1 MSAAGTMRREWE
13 RKRVK
18 TRRGFLYGGAV
29 ALLAGCGR
37 SNKKLIGVIPKA
49 TSHMFF
55 VSVHAGVDQAAKD
68 LKVDVLWNGPQNETD
83 FARQIEIVDSM
94 IAQQV
99 SAIAISAT
107 DERALVTPLERA
119 IKAGIPV
126 TIFDSGVNID
136 DYTSFIA
143 TGNFEA
149 GITAART
156 LAGFLGGGAHDVAM
170 VMQKPGG
177 TSTELREQAF
187 EQTMPKE
194 FPNVRIVAK
203 QYCMADPARSRA
215 VAEDILAAHPDL
227 GGIFASSEAASLGSI
242 QALRGRNLAGK
253 VKLITFD
260 FSKTHVEA
268 LRDGTVS
275 AMMVQD
281 PFRLGY
287 ESVKTLYQKLNG
299 QTPPKRIDLPA
310 RVILKADLDKP
321 EVQNLVSPKWLDQA
335 Q

>member
-1 MSAAGTMRREWE
+1 MIG
-13 RKRVK
+13 
-18 TRRGFLYGGAV
+18 TRRGFLTGGTL
-29 ALLAGCGR
+29 ALLSACGR
-37 SNKKLIGVIPKA
+37 SGKKVIGVIPKA

-55 VSVHAGVDQAAKD
+55 VSVHAGVDQAARD

-107 DERALVTPLERA
+107 DERALVAPLERA

-126 TIFDSGVNID
+126 SIFDSGVNID
-136 DYTSFIA
+136 DYVSFIA

-149 GITAART
+149 GCTAART
-156 LAGFLGGGAHDVAM
+156 LAGFLSAHDVAM

-177 TSTELREQAF
+177 TSTVLREQGF
-187 EQTMPKE
+187 EQTIAKE
-194 FPNVRIVAK
+194 FPQLKIVAR
-203 QYCMADPARSRA
+203 QYCMADAARSRT
-215 VAEDILAAHPDL
+215 VAEDILAAHPNL

-242 QALRGRNLAGK
+242 QAIRGRALSGK
-253 VKLITFD
+253 VKLVTFD

-281 PFRLGY
+281 PFHLGY
-287 ESVKTLYQKLNG
+287 EAVHSLYQKLNG
-299 QTPPKRIDLPA
+299 QTPPKHQDLPA

-321 EVQNLVSPKWLDQA
+321 EIQNLVQPKWLDEPH
-335 Q
+335 

>member
-1 MSAAGTMRREWE
+1 MN
-13 RKRVK
+13 
-18 TRRGFLYGGAV
+18 TRRGFLSASAL
-29 ALLAGCGR
+29 ALLSTACGR
-37 SNKKLIGVIPKA
+37 SNKRVIGVIPKA

-107 DERALVTPLERA
+107 DERALVAPLERA

-126 TIFDSGVNID
+126 TLFDSGVNID
-136 DYTSFIA
+136 DYVSFIA

-156 LAGFLGGGAHDVAM
+156 LAGFLNGQTEVAM

-177 TSTELREQAF
+177 TSTVLREQAF
-187 EQTMPKE
+187 EQTIAKE
-194 FPNVRIVAK
+194 FPKLKIVAQ
-203 QYCMADPARSRA
+203 QYCMADAARSRT
-215 VAEDILAAHPDL
+215 VAEDILAAHPNL

-242 QALRGRNLAGK
+242 QAIRGRNLVGK
-253 VKLITFD
+253 VKLVTFD

-268 LRDGTVS
+268 LRDGTTS
-275 AMMVQD
+275 AMLVQD
-281 PFRLGY
+281 PFHLGY
-287 ESVKTLYQKLNG
+287 EAVRSLHQKLNG
-299 QTPPKRIDLPA
+299 ETPPKHQDMPV

-321 EVQNLVSPKWLDQA
+321 EIQNLVQPKWLDETH
-335 Q
+335 

>member
-1 MSAAGTMRREWE
+1 MN
-13 RKRVK
+13 
-18 TRRGFLYGGAV
+18 TRRGFLAGSGV
-29 ALLAGCGR
+29 AFLSACGR
-37 SNKKLIGVIPKA
+37 SGKKIIGVIPKA

-55 VSVHAGVDQAAKD
+55 VSVHAGVDQAARD

-107 DERALVTPLERA
+107 DERALVAPLERA

-126 TIFDSGVNID
+126 ALFDSGVNIE
-136 DYTSFIA
+136 DYVTFIA

-149 GITAART
+149 GRTAARV
-156 LAGFLGGGAHDVAM
+156 LVGFLDGAHEVAM

-177 TSTELREQAF
+177 TSTVLREQAF
-187 EQTMPKE
+187 QQTIAKE
-194 FPNVRIVAK
+194 FPAVKIVAQ
-203 QYCMADPARSRA
+203 QYCMADPARSRS
-215 VAEDILAAHPDL
+215 VAEDILAAHPNL
-227 GGIFASSEAASLGSI
+227 AGIFASSEAASLGSI
-242 QALRGRNLAGK
+242 QAIRGRGLSGK

-281 PFRLGY
+281 PFHLGY
-287 ESVKTLYQKLNG
+287 ESVHALYQKLNG
-299 QTPPKRIDLPA
+299 QTPPKHQDLPA
-310 RVILKADLDKP
+310 RVIVKTDLDKP
-321 EVQNLVSPKWLDQA
+321 EIQSLVQPKWLEETH
-335 Q
+335 

>member
-1 MSAAGTMRREWE
+1 MN
-13 RKRVK
+13 
-18 TRRGFLYGGAV
+18 TRRAFLSSGAL
-29 ALLAGCGR
+29 ALLGACGR

-55 VSVHAGVDQAAKD
+55 VSVHAGVEQAARD
-68 LKVDVLWNGPQNETD
+68 FKVDVLWNGPQNETD

-94 IAQQV
+94 IARQV

-107 DERALVTPLERA
+107 DERALVAPLERA

-136 DYTSFIA
+136 DYVSFIA

-149 GITAART
+149 GCTAART
-156 LAGFLGGGAHDVAM
+156 LAGFLHGAPDVAM

-177 TSTELREQAF
+177 TSTVLREQGF
-187 EQTMPKE
+187 EQTIAKE
-194 FPNVRIVAK
+194 FPQLKIVAR
-203 QYCMADPARSRA
+203 QYCMADAARSRT
-215 VAEDILAAHPDL
+215 VAEDILAAHPNL

-242 QALRGRNLAGK
+242 QAIRGRGLSGK
-253 VKLITFD
+253 VKLVTFD

-275 AMMVQD
+275 AMLVQD

-287 ESVKTLYQKLNG
+287 EAVHSLYEKLLG
-299 QTPPKRIDLPA
+299 QTPAKREDLPA

-321 EVQNLVSPKWLDQA
+321 EIQNLVQPKWLDETH
-335 Q
+335 

>member
-1 MSAAGTMRREWE
+1 M
-13 RKRVK
+13 K
-18 TRRGFLYGGAV
+18 TRRGFLVGSLVFLGS
-29 ALLAGCGR
+29 CGR
-37 SNKKLIGVIPKA
+37 SGKKVIGVIPKA

-55 VSVHAGVDQAAKD
+55 ASVHAGVEQAARD
-68 LKVDVLWNGPQNETD
+68 FKVDVLWNGPQNETD

-107 DERALVTPLERA
+107 DERALIAPLERA

-136 DYTSFIA
+136 NYVSFIA

-149 GITAART
+149 GCMGART
-156 LAGFLGGGAHDVAM
+156 LAGFLQHSGDIAM

-177 TSTELREQAF
+177 TSTVLREQGF
-187 EQTMPKE
+187 EQTIAEEYPQLK
-194 FPNVRIVAK
+194 IVDR
-203 QYCMADPARSRA
+203 QYCMADAARSRS
-215 VAEDILAAHPDL
+215 VAEDILTAHPNL
-227 GGIFASSEAASLGSI
+227 SGIFASSEAASLGAI
-242 QALRGRNLAGK
+242 QAVRGRALSGK
-253 VKLITFD
+253 VKLVTFD

-281 PFRLGY
+281 PFHLGY
-287 ESVKTLYQKLNG
+287 EAVHSLYQKLNG

-321 EVQNLVSPKWLDQA
+321 EVRNLVQPKWLA
-335 Q
+335 ETH

>member
-1 MSAAGTMRREWE
+1 MNG
-13 RKRVK
+13 
-18 TRRGFLYGGAV
+18 RRGFLYSAALAVLGA
-29 ALLAGCGR
+29 CGR
-37 SNKKLIGVIPKA
+37 SSKKVIGVIPKA

-55 VSVHAGVDQAAKD
+55 ASVHAGVDQAAKD

-107 DERALVTPLERA
+107 DERALVAPLERA

-136 DYTSFIA
+136 DYVSFIA

-149 GITAART
+149 GCTAART
-156 LAGFLGGGAHDVAM
+156 LAGFMDGAREAAM

-177 TSTELREQAF
+177 TSTVLREQGF
-187 EQTMPKE
+187 EQTIAKE
-194 FPNVRIVAK
+194 FPQLEIVAR
-203 QYCMADPARSRA
+203 QYCMADAARSRS
-215 VAEDILAAHPDL
+215 VAEDILAAHPNL

-242 QALRGRNLAGK
+242 QAIRGRGLSGK
-253 VKLITFD
+253 VKLVTFD

-268 LRDGTVS
+268 LRDGTIN
-275 AMMVQD
+275 AMIVQD

-287 ESVKTLYQKLNG
+287 EAVRSLYRKLNG
-299 QTPPKRIDLPA
+299 ETPPKHQDMPA

-321 EVQNLVSPKWLDQA
+321 EIQKLVQPKWLDETQ
-335 Q
+335 

>member
-1 MSAAGTMRREWE
+1 
-13 RKRVK
+13 
-18 TRRGFLYGGAV
+18 
-29 ALLAGCGR
+29 
-37 SNKKLIGVIPKA
+37 
-49 TSHMFF
+49 MFF

-68 LKVDVLWNGPQNETD
+68 FKVDVLWNGPQNETD

-107 DERALVTPLERA
+107 DERALVAPLERA

-136 DYTSFIA
+136 NYVSFIA

-149 GITAART
+149 GCTAART
-156 LAGFLGGGAHDVAM
+156 LAGFLNGATDVAM

-177 TSTELREQAF
+177 TSTELREQGF
-187 EQTMPKE
+187 QQTIAKE
-194 FPNVRIVAK
+194 FPRLRIVAR
-203 QYCMADPARSRA
+203 QYCMADAARSRS
-215 VAEDILAAHPDL
+215 VAEDILAAHPNL

-242 QALRGRNLAGK
+242 QAIRGRGLSGK
-253 VKLITFD
+253 VKLVTFD

-268 LRDGTVS
+268 LRDGTVN

-281 PFRLGY
+281 PFHLGY
-287 ESVKTLYQKLNG
+287 DAVQSLVQKLNG
-299 QTPPKRIDLPA
+299 QTPPKRQDLPA
-310 RVILKADLDKP
+310 RVILKTDLDKP
-321 EVQNLVSPKWLDQA
+321 EIQNLVQPKWLDA
-335 Q
+335 NP

>member
-1 MSAAGTMRREWE
+1 MKS
-13 RKRVK
+13 
-18 TRRGFLYGGAV
+18 RRGFLTAS
-29 ALLAGCGR
+29 ALTLLSACGR
-37 SNKKLIGVIPKA
+37 SNKKVIGVIPKA

-55 VSVHAGVDQAAKD
+55 VSVHAGVEQAARD

-107 DERALVTPLERA
+107 DERALVAPLERA

-136 DYTSFIA
+136 DYVSFIA

-149 GITAART
+149 GCTAART
-156 LAGFLGGGAHDVAM
+156 LAGFLNGSTDVAM

-177 TSTELREQAF
+177 TSTVLREQGF
-187 EQTMPKE
+187 EQTIAKE
-194 FPNVRIVAK
+194 FPQLKLVAR
-203 QYCMADPARSRA
+203 QYCMADAARSRT
-215 VAEDILAAHPDL
+215 VAEDILAAHPNL

-242 QALRGRNLAGK
+242 QAIRGRGLSGK
-253 VKLITFD
+253 VKLVTFD

-268 LRDGTVS
+268 LRDGTVN

-281 PFRLGY
+281 PFHLGY
-287 ESVKTLYQKLNG
+287 ESVRSLYQKLNG
-299 QTPPKRIDLPA
+299 QTPQKRQDLPA
-310 RVILKADLDKP
+310 RVILKTDLDKP
-321 EVQNLVSPKWLDQA
+321 EIQNLVQPKWLDDSH
-335 Q
+335 

>member
-1 MSAAGTMRREWE
+1 M
-13 RKRVK
+13 K
-18 TRRGFLYGGAV
+18 TRRGFMAGSALAV
-29 ALLAGCGR
+29 LSACGR
-37 SNKKLIGVIPKA
+37 SNKKVIGVIPKA

-55 VSVHAGVDQAAKD
+55 VSVHAGVEQAAKD

-107 DERALVTPLERA
+107 DERALVAPLERA

-126 TIFDSGVNID
+126 TIFDSGVNIQ
-136 DYTSFIA
+136 DYVSFIA

-149 GITAART
+149 GCTAART
-156 LAGFLGGGAHDVAM
+156 LAGFLNGATDVAM

-177 TSTELREQAF
+177 TSTVLREQGF
-187 EQTMPKE
+187 EQTMGKE
-194 FPNVRIVAK
+194 FPQVKIVAQ
-203 QYCMADPARSRA
+203 QYCMADAARSRS
-215 VAEDILAAHPDL
+215 VAEDILAAHPNL

-242 QALRGRNLAGK
+242 QAIRGRNLSGK
-253 VKLITFD
+253 VKLVTFD

-281 PFRLGY
+281 PFHLGY
-287 ESVKTLYQKLNG
+287 EAVNSLYQKLNG
-299 QTPPKRIDLPA
+299 ETPQKRQDLPA

-321 EVQNLVSPKWLDQA
+321 EIQNLVQPKWLDETQ
-335 Q
+335 

>member
-1 MSAAGTMRREWE
+1 
-13 RKRVK
+13 
-18 TRRGFLYGGAV
+18 
-29 ALLAGCGR
+29 
-37 SNKKLIGVIPKA
+37 
-49 TSHMFF
+49 MFF

-68 LKVDVLWNGPQNETD
+68 FNVDILWNGPQNETD

-107 DERALVTPLERA
+107 DERALVAPLERA

-136 DYTSFIA
+136 DYVSFIA

-149 GITAART
+149 GCTAART
-156 LAGFLGGGAHDVAM
+156 LASFLSGATEVAM

-177 TSTELREQAF
+177 TSTVLREQGF
-187 EQTMPKE
+187 EQTVAKE
-194 FPNVRIVAK
+194 FPHLKIVAK
-203 QYCMADPARSRA
+203 QFCMADAARSRQ
-215 VAEDILAAHPDL
+215 VAEDILAAHPNL

-242 QALRGRNLAGK
+242 QAIRGRALSGK
-253 VKLITFD
+253 VKLVTFD
-260 FSKTHVEA
+260 FSKTHVEG

-287 ESVKTLYQKLNG
+287 ESVHSLYQKLKG
-299 QTPPKRIDLPA
+299 EMPPKRQDMPA
-310 RVILKADLDKP
+310 RVILRADLGKP
-321 EVQNLVSPKWLDQA
+321 EIQNLVQPKWLDETH
-335 Q
+335 